1 MKKFLV
7 FLFLIMPFF
16 AYSKVMDYKT
26 VESSSALQGW
36 HNSSN
41 GLKFKP
47 AKGWTYKGQ
56 NDMYVGADGSSINV
70 QVEASA
76 LSMEDYI
83 SASLKEMR
91 KSFPDYK
98 LEQQLVHTI
107 NGKEAHELVGTFT
120 YSNIKMKL
128 KSIIFTKDASTKIVV
143 TIGGLADNFNKNLDV
158 FEKIQ
163 ASIVFESSS
172 ATTTVAPTTSS
183 SAGVFK
189 DPAGKYSFW
198 VPTGWNRSGDKTM
211 FVSSKGS
218 SVNLLTEVADM
229 NLDDYGDLSLKNMK
243 SQIPSYELIKREKK
257 VINGVST
264 VVLYGKFN
272 MYNNDLRIY
281 SVIYDGGTTK
291 YVLTLGGLDSNF
303 DADNSNFLKSMESFK
318 LNP

>member
-7 FLFLIMPFF
+7 FLFLFMPFF
-16 AYSKVMDYKT
+16 AFSKVMDYKT
-26 VESSSALQGW
+26 VESSSALQSW
-36 HNSSN
+36 HSSTH

-56 NDMYVGADGSSINV
+56 NDMYVGTDGSSINI
-70 QVEASA
+70 QVEAST
-76 LSMEDYI
+76 LSMEQYI
-83 SASLKEMR
+83 SASLTEMR

-107 NGKEAHELVGTFT
+107 NGKEAHELIGAFT

-143 TIGGLADNFNKNLDV
+143 TIGGLADNFAKNLDV

-163 ASIVFESSS
+163 ATIVFESNS
-172 ATTTVAPTTSS
+172 ATTVAPTTTSS
-183 SAGVFK
+183 VGVFK

-198 VPTGWNRSGDKTM
+198 VPTDWKRSGDKTM
-211 FVSSKGS
+211 FVSDKGS
-218 SVNLLTEVADM
+218 SVNLITEATEM
-229 NLDDYGDLSLKNMK
+229 NLTDYAELSLKNMK
-243 SQIPSYELIKREKK
+243 AQIPSYELIKQEKK

-272 MYNNDLRIY
+272 MYDNDLRIY
-281 SVIYDGGTTK
+281 SVIYDSGTTK
-291 YVLTLGGLDSNF
+291 YVLTLGGLDANF
-303 DADNSNFLKSMESFK
+303 DADNSHFVKSMESFK